1 MPRSLLLRPEGGR
14 VTPRHELSVAEI
26 RALLASS
33 HGRKL
38 SALLSRF
45 ADDDRSGVQRL
56 IATYAERARAEQ
68 DERTRV
74 AQLYALEQQL
84 RDSGCQIV
92 AGLDEVGRGA
102 LAGPLTAAAVVL
114 APSPRID
121 GLDDSKRISP
131 ARREELAAVI
141 RSQAVAVSV
150 AHVSPGEVDSLG
162 MTAALRRVMG
172 LALGGIQM
180 DVDHVVLDG
189 LPLRVVENETAIV
202 KGDGSVA
209 AIAAASIVAKVA
221 RDALMRSLAAE
232 HPAYGFDVNKGYGT
246 SEHLA
251 AIAREG
257 LSAVHRRSFGIGGGT
272 ASLF

>member
-1 MPRSLLLRPEGGR
+1 M
-14 VTPRHELSVAEI
+14 TPRHELSVAEI

-33 HGRKL
+33 HGREL

-45 ADDDRSGVQRL
+45 ADDGRSGVQRL
-56 IATYAERARAEQ
+56 IASAGERARAERA
-68 DERTRV
+68 ERNRV
-74 AQLYALEQQL
+74 AQLYALEQEL
-84 RDSGCQIV
+84 RESGYQVV

-121 GLDDSKRISP
+121 GLDDSKRIPP
-131 ARREELAAVI
+131 ARREEIAAVV
-141 RSQAVAVSV
+141 RSQAIAVSV
-150 AHVSPGEVDSLG
+150 AHVSASEVDSLG

-172 LALGGIQM
+172 LALGGIRM

-189 LPLRVVENETAIV
+189 LPLHVVENETAV
-202 KGDGSVA
+202 VRGDGSVA

-232 HPAYGFDVNKGYGT
+232 HPAYGFEVNKGYGT
-246 SEHLA
+246 SEHLQ
-251 AIAREG
+251 AIARTG
-257 LSAVHRRSFGIGGGT
+257 LSAVHRRSFNIGGGT
-272 ASLF
+272 ISLF